1 MSQKESFGQSFHL
14 STSELKLKKIFLS
27 ILLISFFNPFIFS
40 QRKKV
45 YYGEITSEIDLS
57 MAPYVSR
64 IIDEANKE
72 NADAVIFKIN
82 TFGGRVDA
90 ATQIKD
96 AILSSKALTIAFI
109 NNRAISAGSLI
120 ALSCV
125 KIVMVPGGSIGAA
138 TVVDQSGH
146 KLSEKYQSFMRS
158 EMRSIAEKN
167 GRRTDIAQG
176 MVDER
181 IVVKGLVDSTQ
192 LITLTTDEALKYKIA
207 DTAVTNFDELLAAFN
222 LKGAKV
228 ITVEPNWA
236 EEFVK
241 FLNNPIVSTILIM
254 IGFFGL
260 MAEIKSPGWGLP
272 GTAGVIAL
280 ILFFGSSYIVELA
293 SEIEIIMFVA
303 GIILIFLEIF
313 VIPGFGITG
322 ISGILLVLASIFLSL
337 TGGLPFFD
345 MNVISGAIIQL
356 SIALAGAFI
365 LILLVAK
372 FLPKSKVFN
381 RLVLAEEENAEKGFV
396 SYPSVKE
403 LIGAEG
409 IAITDLRPAGSV
421 EINSRRYD
429 VVADWQ
435 YIERGKKVKV
445 IRVEGIKV
453 VVTQIT

>member
-1 MSQKESFGQSFHL
+1 M
-14 STSELKLKKIFLS
+14 KKIFLS

-57 MAPYVSR
+57 MAPYVNR

-125 KIVMVPGGSIGAA
+125 KITMVPGSSIGAT
-138 TVVDQSGH
+138 TVVDQSGN
-146 KLSEKYQSFMRS
+146 KLSEKYQSYMRS
-158 EMRSIAEKN
+158 EMRATAEKN

-207 DTAVTNFDELLAAFN
+207 DTVVTDFDELLAAFN
-222 LKGAKV
+222 LKNAKV
-228 ITVEPNWA
+228 ITIKTNWA
-236 EEFVK
+236 EEVVK

-322 ISGILLVLASIFLSL
+322 ISGIILVLASIFLSL

-345 MNVISGAIIQL
+345 INVISGAIIQL

-372 FLPKSKVFN
+372 FLPKSKSFN
-381 RLVLAEEENAEKGFV
+381 RLVLAEEENADKGFV
-396 SYPSVKE
+396 SYPSAKE

-409 IAITDLRPAGSV
+409 IALTDLRPAGSA
-421 EINSRRYD
+421 EINNQRYD